1 MTVLIQLATTP
12 AQIARCFPVMQQL
25 RPHFEQDGFVEQV
38 TRQQEQGYRLAAI
51 EADGEVRAVAG
62 YRFIETLAWGRIM
75 YVDDLVTD
83 DAERSQGWG
92 GRLLDWL
99 IETAREEGCQQFH
112 LDSGVQRFGAH
123 RFYLMKRMQI
133 TCHHFALN
141 LDSVGG
147 TI

>member
-1 MTVLIQLATTP
+1 
-12 AQIARCFPVMQQL
+12 
-25 RPHFEQDGFVEQV
+25 
-38 TRQQEQGYRLAAI
+38 
-51 EADGEVRAVAG
+51 
-62 YRFIETLAWGRIM
+62 M

-99 IETAREEGCQQFH
+99 IETAREAGCQQFH